1 HCLSVRVAKHRVAL
15 IHLILSDHCL
25 TIKQLRHHKKYF
37 LPCIPKE
44 DRLCHF
50 CLKGI
55 ETPEHT
61 LLLCTSSNDVIESW
75 TKSFLILIPLFPT
88 LPLSHITPGNARWV
102 LKKLILTSPTIYL
115 VAKFIWEILQI
126 FGSTP
131 IYLPDSSIQNLMSSS
146 GIPVDA

>member
-1 HCLSVRVAKHRVAL
+1 MAL
-15 IHLILSDHCL
+15 TRLILSDHCFAVE
-25 TIKQLRHHKKYF
+25 QLHRHEKYF
-37 LPCIPKE
+37 LPCIPRE
-44 DRLCHF
+44 DRLCRF

-55 ETPEHT
+55 ETLEHA
-61 LLLCTSSNDVIESW
+61 LLLCTGSNNVVESR

-88 LPLSHITPGNARWV
+88 LPLSHITAGNARWV
-102 LKKLILTSPTIYL
+102 LKKLIFTSPTIHL

-131 IYLPDSSIQNLMSSS
+131 IYLPDSSIQNSMSSS